1 MMPTSPLDR
10 HASTPA
16 ELRARLAAERRGS
29 PFLVYRDGD
38 GEQALFELHGESVTV
53 GRRPGNDVTL
63 EWDQEVS
70 RLHALLERV
79 KGDWTLVDEG
89 LSRNGSYRNGER
101 IKGRHR
107 LRDGDRLCFGE
118 TVIAYR
124 APSSDESPST
134 LTVSGPNRDV
144 EVNEAQRKVLTALCR
159 PLAESAFAT
168 PATNRK
174 IAEELFLSVDAVK
187 GHLRVLYDRFDLRD
201 LPQNQKRAALAAT
214 VLLHDIVRPH
224 EL

>member
-1 MMPTSPLDR
+1 MRPTSPLDR
-10 HASTPA
+10 HGSTPA
-16 ELRARLAAERRGS
+16 ELKARLAAERRGS

-38 GEQALFELHGESVTV
+38 GEQAIFELSGESVTV
-53 GRRPGNDVTL
+53 GRRPDNDMAL
-63 EWDQEVS
+63 PWDQEVS
-70 RLHALLERV
+70 RLHAVLERV
-79 KGDWTLVDEG
+79 KGDWTLVDDG

-101 IKGRHR
+101 ISGRQR

-118 TVIAYR
+118 TIIAYR
-124 APSSDESPST
+124 APAADDAPST
-134 LTVSGPNRDV
+134 LTVSGPDWAV
-144 EVNEAQRKVLTALCR
+144 EVTEVQRKVLTALCR

-174 IAEELFLSVDAVK
+174 IAEEAFLTVDAVK
-187 GHLRVLYDRFDLRD
+187 AHLRVLYNRFDLGD

-214 VLLHDIVRPH
+214 VLLREIVRPH